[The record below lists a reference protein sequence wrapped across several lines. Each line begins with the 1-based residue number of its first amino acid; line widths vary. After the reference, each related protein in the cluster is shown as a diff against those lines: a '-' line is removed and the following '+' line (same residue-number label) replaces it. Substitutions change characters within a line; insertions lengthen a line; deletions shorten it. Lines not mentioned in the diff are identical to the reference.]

1 MTVDPSTPQTGP
13 PHGIAFNDHTVLV
26 IDDDE
31 LVLNVT
37 RKTLERAGYRVL
49 TAVDVSDGLRMATTH
64 QRELSVVLL
73 DQYMPKQKGQDVIH
87 ELRQLKIH
95 TPIILSSGGDSD
107 LDPLEPH
114 RPDAVLH
121 KPYRPHVLLAMVQ
134 QLLPRP

>member
-1 MTVDPSTPQTGP
+1 MDPPTPQAGP
-13 PHGIAFNDHTVLV
+13 PQGIASHDHTVLI

-31 LVLNVT
+31 LVLDVT

-49 TAVDVSDGLRMATTH
+49 TAVDGRDGLRMATTH

-95 TPIILSSGGDSD
+95 TPIILSSGGENDV
-107 LDPLEPH
+107 DPTGQH

-134 QLLPRP
+134 QMLTRP